1 MTTIDDYLQP
11 LNNGVWE
18 VVIHKDDISEPL
30 SDNWEKSPVNVP
42 TPGTVASYRN
52 GQYHA
57 HETKTEWRVHLDR
70 YDPNVHP
77 VLHLIDD
84 APLFLMIS
92 ETIITLF
99 SEAVGRSTQTKEKL
113 KDQEISLKKGF
124 LFGFILLLIGSVFLI
139 SPKVMY
145 YGIIGVV
152 LPAIVIG
159 AGALSVIR
167 SIIRHPGEVSDQKDL
182 FYGGLLIIVGII
194 LVYIPVIFWSLLLLV
209 MLSFWMLSSAF
220 ILLNR
225 ARKGRSAIPEGF
237 YSRLAI
243 ALISIIVVL
252 IPLLIP
258 GMMLHLFML
267 IMGVIIILLG
277 CALISAS
284 YNLKQRSKMHPD
296 VITL

>member
-11 LNNGVWE
+11 LHNGVWE
-18 VVIHKDDISEPL
+18 VLIHKDDISEPL
-30 SDNWEKSPVNVP
+30 SDTWEKSPVNVP

-70 YDPNVHP
+70 YDPKVHP

-113 KDQEISLKKGF
+113 KDQDISLKKGF
-124 LFGFILLLIGSVFLI
+124 LFGFILILLGSVFLI
-139 SPKVMY
+139 SPEVMY
-145 YGIIGVV
+145 YGIVGIV
-152 LPAIVIG
+152 LPIIVIG
-159 AGALSVIR
+159 IGVLSIIR
-167 SIIRHPGEVSDQKDL
+167 SIIRYPGKVSDQKDL
-182 FYGGLLIIVGII
+182 IYGGLLTIVGII
-194 LVYIPVIFWSLLLLV
+194 LVCIPVIFWSILLLV
-209 MLSFWMLSSAF
+209 ILSIWMISSAF

-237 YSRLAI
+237 YSRLVI
-243 ALISIIVVL
+243 ALLSIIVVL
-252 IPLLIP
+252 IPFIIP
-258 GMMLHLFML
+258 GMMLHLFMMIL
-267 IMGVIIILLG
+267 GVIIILLG

-296 VITL
+296 VMYE